1 MQKTIKIFFGTIALF
16 YILGSSY
23 QMYLFLDYQTHK
35 EEITKE
41 FCENTDKPD
50 MHCNGKCH
58 LKKKLSEVPSQIEQ
72 TNEKSSKPTYSV
84 VKFDTFNE
92 TIYTKDVQVIEEL
105 DYAQDCVVNNYQ
117 FLQVE
122 EDGLPPENV

>member
-1 MQKTIKIFFGTIALF
+1 MQKTIKILFGTIALF

-92 TIYTKDVQVIEEL
+92 TIYTKLNRYTSIIDVVIL
-105 DYAQDCVVNNYQ
+105 VNQ
-117 FLQVE
+117 KIFLKN
-122 EDGLPPENV
+122 LNVQMFIDV